1 MEQLLCSIL
10 RFPFSVSAE
19 QEASTMRVAVG
30 GYLAAVN
37 SFVTH
42 RMDLEQ
48 FQRATITGEALL
60 KAGRGESAI
69 SGFLAGAQEHNW
81 DIVPLQFVV
90 PGVGGTITKEAH
102 ETTKETFLSMLRKA
116 GKVDGVF
123 LQLHGTAAAEHLD
136 DCEGDFLATLRGFLG
151 EKIPIIASLDGHAN
165 VTPLMGKSTSMLIG
179 VKTNP
184 HYDFVLVGQQA
195 ARVMAGMF
203 DGTLTPTSAWAQP
216 AMAPALQ
223 KLYIAPGWPMEHLMR
238 VAQNLAVRHA
248 RVLDVS
254 LLGGFFPSDRF
265 ETGIS
270 VTVTT
275 NKERNSTRDIA
286 EQLKE
291 ACWAKRQA
299 FHTDMVSVED
309 AVREAIATEKG
320 PVVLGDL
327 ADSGGAGTPGD
338 GTALLAELLKQNAKG
353 AVIGNIADPAA
364 VQEAIKAGIGKQA
377 TLTIGGK
384 VDKFHGDPVQVSGRV
399 RVIHDGVYTAA
410 TAFNAGTYRR
420 GLTVV
425 LDCGGIE
432 IILTARPT
440 LVFEVNHFRSLGIE
454 PTERKILTA
463 KSELQHRAGFAG
475 VASKIIDVD
484 TPGLATQ
491 VLSRLPFQKI
501 RRPVFPLD
509 NI

>member
-1 MEQLLCSIL
+1 
-10 RFPFSVSAE
+10 
-19 QEASTMRVAVG
+19 MRVAVG
-30 GYLAAVN
+30 GYLVAVN
-37 SFVTH
+37 SFVSH
-42 RMDLEQ
+42 RIDLGQ
-48 FQRATITGEALL
+48 FQRATLTGDALL

-69 SGFLAGAQEHNW
+69 SGFLDGAREQHW
-81 DIVPLQFVV
+81 DVIPLQFVV
-90 PGVGGTITKEAH
+90 PGVGGKITTEAH
-102 ETTKETFLSMLRKA
+102 ETTKETFLSLLRKT
-116 GKVDGVF
+116 GPVDGVF
-123 LQLHGTAAAEHLD
+123 LQLHGTAVAEHLD
-136 DCEGDFLATLRGFLG
+136 DCEGDLLAALRGLLG
-151 EKIPIIASLDGHAN
+151 DKVPLIASLDGHAN
-165 VTPLMGKSTSMLIG
+165 VTPLMVKSASMLIG

-184 HYDFVLVGQQA
+184 HYDFVPVGLQA
-195 ARVMAGMF
+195 AQVMAGTF
-203 DGTLTPTSAWAQP
+203 DDTLTPASAWAQP

-223 KLYIAPGWPMEHLMR
+223 KLFIAPGWPMEHLMR
-238 VAQNLAVRHA
+238 VAHNLAARHV

-254 LLGGFFPSDRF
+254 LLGGFFPSDIP

-270 VTVTT
+270 VVVTT
-275 NKERNSTRDIA
+275 NKEPNLARDLA
-286 EQLKE
+286 EQIKE
-291 ACWAKRQA
+291 TCWAKRHA

-309 AVREAIATEKG
+309 AVREAIETENG

-338 GTALLAELLKQNAKG
+338 GTALLAELIKQNAKS

-364 VQEAIKAGIGKQA
+364 VQEAIKAGVGKQVS
-377 TLTIGGK
+377 LTIGGK

-420 GLTVV
+420 GVTVV

-432 IILTARPT
+432 VILTSRPT

-475 VASKIIDVD
+475 IASKLIDVD

-491 VLSRLPFQKI
+491 ILTRLPYQKI

-509 NI
+509 DI

>member
-1 MEQLLCSIL
+1 
-10 RFPFSVSAE
+10 
-19 QEASTMRVAVG
+19 MRVAVG

-42 RMDLEQ
+42 RMDLDL
-48 FQRATITGEALL
+48 FQRATLAGEVLL

-69 SGFLAGAQEHNW
+69 SGFLDGAQERNW
-81 DIVPLQFVV
+81 DVVPLQFVV
-90 PGVGGTITKEAH
+90 PGVGGKITKEAH
-102 ETTKETFLSMLRKA
+102 ETTKETFLSLLRKT
-116 GKVDGVF
+116 GPVDGVF

-136 DCEGDFLATLRGFLG
+136 DCEGDLLVALRGLLG
-151 EKIPIIASLDGHAN
+151 DKVPLIASLDGHAN
-165 VTPLMGKSTSMLIG
+165 VTPLMVKSASMLIG

-184 HYDFVLVGQQA
+184 HYDFVPVGLQA
-195 ARVMAGMF
+195 AQVMAGTF
-203 DGTLTPTSAWAQP
+203 DGTLTPASAWAQP

-223 KLYIAPGWPMEHLMR
+223 KLFIAPGWPMEHLMR
-238 VAQNLAVRHA
+238 VAHNLAARHV

-254 LLGGFFPSDRF
+254 LLGGFFPSDIP

-270 VTVTT
+270 VVVTT
-275 NKERNSTRDIA
+275 NKEPNLARDLA
-286 EQLKE
+286 EQIKE
-291 ACWAKRQA
+291 TCWAKRHA

-309 AVREAIATEKG
+309 AVREAIETENG

-338 GTALLAELLKQNAKG
+338 GTALLAELIKQKAKS

-364 VQEAIKAGIGKQA
+364 VQEAIKAGVGKQVS
-377 TLTIGGK
+377 LTIGGK

-399 RVIHDGVYTAA
+399 RVIHDGVYTTA

-420 GLTVV
+420 GVTVV

-432 IILTARPT
+432 VILTSRPT

-475 VASKIIDVD
+475 IASKLIDVD

-491 VLSRLPFQKI
+491 ILTRLPYQKI

-509 NI
+509 DI